1 MDRRISH
8 RTSYLVLVIAAGL
21 AIGLMIQQSAVAQRS
36 GAHYSPQ
43 PAPQPPQ
50 QPTHNSHQHG
60 VRPPPPPALP
70 RWEYATLRFDIVRGD
85 WVWTTPDEVRRGD
98 KRQLFKE
105 LGGYGRRGD
114 HEISYVDISTQAGLY
129 GWEMIDVV
137 DREKGSEIWFKRPVR

>member
-21 AIGLMIQQSAVAQRS
+21 AIGLMVQQSASAQRS
-36 GAHYSPQ
+36 AQYSPQ
-43 PAPQPPQ
+43 PAPQQPQ
-50 QPTHNSHQHG
+50 QYG
-60 VRPPPPPALP
+60 VRPPPPPAPALP
-70 RWEYATLRFDIVRGD
+70 RWEYATLRFDIVKGD
-85 WVWTTPDEVRRGD
+85 WVWTTSDEVKRGD

-114 HEISYVDISTQAGLY
+114 HDISYVDISTQAGLY
-129 GWEMIDVV
+129 GWEMLDVV

>member
-8 RTSYLVLVIAAGL
+8 RTSYLVLFVAAGL
-21 AIGLMIQQSAVAQRS
+21 AIGLMIRQSAAAPRA
-36 GAHYSPQ
+36 AHYSPQ
-43 PAPQPPQ
+43 PAPQQPPHQ
-50 QPTHNSHQHG
+50 APAHQHG
-60 VRPPPPPALP
+60 VRPPAPTALP

-85 WVWTTPDEVRRGD
+85 WVWTTPEEVKRGD

-114 HEISYVDISTQAGLY
+114 HDISYVDISSQAGLY
-129 GWEMIDVV
+129 GWELVDVV